1 MDEAILNRYLTHL
14 QYEMGYS
21 RQTISAYWRDI
32 EKFWNYI
39 DSEGISL
46 KEVDVQII
54 TNFLSNELRDGI
66 SKRSCKRRICAL
78 NNFFEYLR
86 KRRVIEK
93 NPFRDASSP
102 KAEIKYPSVLFP
114 EESAALL
121 KANSERTDY
130 LAPRDQA
137 ILELMLSSGLRASE
151 VVDLSIYQIDYRRRV
166 IRVRGK
172 GSKDRLVP
180 FGQSALKAINAYS
193 NVLRRELI
201 AKSKG
206 PVTDKLF
213 LNKYG
218 RPLTVR
224 GLEYIVKQIDLK
236 TNFNHGLHPHEF
248 RHSFATKLLDRG
260 ADLRLIQEILGH
272 ESINTTQVY
281 THLSQKEMVEE
292 YQKFFPRAGEGK
304 K

>member
-1 MDEAILNRYLTHL
+1 MDDALLDRYLSHL
-14 QYEMGYS
+14 KYEMGYS
-21 RQTISAYWRDI
+21 RQTLDAYQRDI
-32 EKFWNYI
+32 TKFWHYI
-39 DSEGISL
+39 DSEGISIP
-46 KEVDVQII
+46 EVDVQII
-54 TNFLSNELRDGI
+54 TNFLSIELRNGV
-66 SKRSCKRRICAL
+66 SKRSCKRRLSAL

-86 KRRVIEK
+86 KRKIITS

-121 KANSERTDY
+121 AANATRTDY

-137 ILELMLSSGLRASE
+137 ILELMLASGLRASE
-151 VVDLSIYQIDYRRRV
+151 VVELSLYQIDFRRRI

-172 GSKDRLVP
+172 GNKDRLVP
-180 FGQSALKAINAYS
+180 FGVSASKAIMNYA
-193 NVLRRELI
+193 NGLRRELVT
-201 AKSKG
+201 KSKSKSS
-206 PVTDKLF
+206 DKLF
-213 LNKYG
+213 LNG
-218 RPLTVR
+218 RGEPLTVR
-224 GLEYIVKQIDLK
+224 GLEYIIKQIDLK
-236 TNFNHGLHPHEF
+236 TNFNHGLHPHEL

-260 ADLRLIQEILGH
+260 ADLRLIQELLGH

-292 YQKFFPRAGEGK
+292 YQKYFPRADK